1 MGRVAELWQAYR
13 WRMKRRYLLARAIR
27 RRRRLKPV
35 SNRTAAI
42 GPESLLLF
50 AAIRNEA
57 QRLPHFLRHYRA
69 LGITHFLIVDNDSTD
84 GSAELLAAEPDV
96 SLWRTSASYRRA
108 RFGLDWVT
116 WLMFRYG
123 HNRWCLTVD
132 ADELLI
138 YPHHDTRP
146 LKALTQWLDRHGQRV
161 FPAMMLELYPKGPL
175 EAQRYNPAQDPTE
188 LLHWFDAGN
197 YTIKRQD
204 KIRALW
210 IQGGPRARM
219 FFADKPRHAPT
230 LTKLPLVRWSRR
242 WVYFNSTHSLLP
254 PRANE
259 CFDQSG
265 GEAISGLLLHTKF
278 LPSAVTRAAEE
289 RHRGEHFGTPD
300 TFDHYYEG
308 LIASPDFWTEH
319 STALGSWRQLE
330 SLGLMSRGG
339 WL

>member
-1 MGRVAELWQAYR
+1 MGRWAELWQAYR
-13 WRMKRRYLLARAIR
+13 WRIKRRYLLARAIR
-27 RRRRLKPV
+27 RRRWLKPIA
-35 SNRTAAI
+35 NRTATL

-108 RFGLDWVT
+108 RFGLDWIT

-146 LKALTQWLDRHGQRV
+146 LSALTNWLDRHNQRV

-175 EAQRYNPAQDPTE
+175 QAQHYSPEQDPTDV
-188 LLHWFDAGN
+188 LNWFDAGN
-197 YTIKRQD
+197 YTIKRQE

-230 LTKLPLVRWSRR
+230 LTKLPLVRWNRR

-259 CFDQSG
+259 CFDETG

-278 LPSAVTRAAEE
+278 LPSVVSRAAEE
-289 RHRGEHFGTPD
+289 RRRGEHFGTPV
-300 TFDHYYEG
+300 TFDPYYEG
-308 LIASPDFWTEH
+308 LMASPDFWTEQ
-319 STALGSWRQLE
+319 STRLGSWRQLE

-339 WL
+339 WM